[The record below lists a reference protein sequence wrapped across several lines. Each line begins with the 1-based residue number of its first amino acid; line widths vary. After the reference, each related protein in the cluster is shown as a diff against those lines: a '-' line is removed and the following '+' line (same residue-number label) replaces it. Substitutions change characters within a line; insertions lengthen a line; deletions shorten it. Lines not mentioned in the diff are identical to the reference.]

1 MKTGRPKI
9 DWRNL
14 PYEQYPLENLLG
26 KRSRMENWIEGRI
39 DKINLID
46 VEIEKLNKMIQK
58 LQDSKYPHHKQINEW
73 EREMK
78 LMNISIGEKTKLTK
92 GNESITLIKEDKVT
106 RGKVSLYGK
115 PRWVHIGSNHLKG
128 LVHMNK
134 LIGKMTDDELCD
146 EFRFKLN
153 QQMKKGK
160 VQVLPEREL
169 KKRRGKVVKTLTG
182 SLKKV
187 TSKELK
193 ERDEFRN
200 KKNKSY
206 YTDDSNKKPPRKG
219 LND

>member
-9 DWRNL
+9 DWKNL
-14 PYEQYPLENLLG
+14 PFEQYPLENLLG
-26 KRSRMENWIEGRI
+26 RRSRMKTWIKGRMEKIHKIDENI
-39 DKINLID
+39 DKLKKD
-46 VEIEKLNKMIQK
+46 IQK
-58 LQDSKYPHHKQINEW
+58 LQDSKYPHQKKIHEW
-73 EREMK
+73 EREIK

-115 PRWVHIGSNHLKG
+115 PRWVHIGSKHIKG
-128 LVHMNK
+128 LVHVNK

-160 VQVLPEREL
+160 VQVLPKREL
-169 KKRRGKVVKTLTG
+169 KKRRGKVVKTITG
-182 SLKKV
+182 NLKKV

-200 KKNKSY
+200 KKNKSVHL
-206 YTDDSNKKPPRKG
+206 DDSSKKPPKR
-219 LND
+219 

>member
-9 DWRNL
+9 DWKNL
-14 PYEQYPLENLLG
+14 PFEQYPLENLLG
-26 KRSRMENWIEGRI
+26 RRSRMKTWIKGRMEKIHKIDENI
-39 DKINLID
+39 DKLKKD
-46 VEIEKLNKMIQK
+46 IQK
-58 LQDSKYPHHKQINEW
+58 LQDSKYPHQKKIHEW
-73 EREMK
+73 EREIK

-115 PRWVHIGSNHLKG
+115 PRWVHIGSNHIKG

-160 VQVLPEREL
+160 VQVLPKREL
-169 KKRRGKVVKTLTG
+169 KKRRGKVVKTITG
-182 SLKKV
+182 NLKKV

-200 KKNKSY
+200 KKNKSVHL
-206 YTDDSNKKPPRKG
+206 DDSSKKPPKR
-219 LND
+219 

>member
-9 DWRNL
+9 DWKNL

-160 VQVLPEREL
+160 VQVLPKREL
-169 KKRRGKVVKTLTG
+169 KKRRGKVVKTISD

-200 KKNKSY
+200 KKKKSV
-206 YTDDSNKKPPRKG
+206 YTDKSNKPPER
-219 LND
+219 L

>member
-1 MKTGRPKI
+1 MKNIGRPKI
-9 DWRNL
+9 DWKNL
-14 PYEQYPLENLLG
+14 PYEQYPLENVLG

-78 LMNISIGEKTKLTK
+78 LMSISIGEKTKLEK

-128 LVHMNK
+128 LVHTKK

-160 VQVLPEREL
+160 VQVLPKREL
-169 KKRRGKVVKTLTG
+169 KKRRGKVVKTISG

-193 ERDEFRN
+193 ERNEFRN
-200 KKNKSY
+200 KKNKSIY
-206 YTDDSNKKPPRKG
+206 IDDSSKKPPNR
-219 LND
+219 

>member
-9 DWRNL
+9 DWKNL

-26 KRSRMENWIEGRI
+26 RKSRMKQWIVGREE
-39 DKINLID
+39 KINLID
-46 VEIEKLNKMIQK
+46 VKIDKLKKNIQK
-58 LQDSKYPHHKQINEW
+58 LQDSKYPHQKQINEW

-78 LMNISIGEKTKLTK
+78 LMSISIGEKTKLEK
-92 GNESITLIKEDKVT
+92 GNESITLVKEDKVI

-115 PRWVHIGSNHLKG
+115 PRWVHIGSNHIKG
-128 LVHMNK
+128 LIHTKK
-134 LIGKMTDDELCD
+134 LIGKMNDDELCD

-169 KKRRGKVVKTLTG
+169 KKRRGKVVKSVSG

-187 TSKELK
+187 TNKELK
-193 ERDEFRN
+193 ERDEFRS
-200 KKNKSY
+200 KKNKSV
-206 YTDDSNKKPPRKG
+206 YTDDSKKLPER
-219 LND
+219 

>member
-9 DWRNL
+9 DWKNL

-26 KRSRMENWIEGRI
+26 RKSRMKQWIVGREE
-39 DKINLID
+39 KINLID
-46 VEIEKLNKMIQK
+46 VKIDKLKKNIQK
-58 LQDSKYPHHKQINEW
+58 LQDSKYPHQKQINEW

-78 LMNISIGEKTKLTK
+78 LMSISIGEKTKLEK

-128 LVHMNK
+128 LVHSKK

-160 VQVLPEREL
+160 VQVLPKREL

-193 ERDEFRN
+193 ERNEFRN
-200 KKNKSY
+200 KKNKSIY
-206 YTDDSNKKPPRKG
+206 IDDSSKKPPNR
-219 LND
+219 

>member
-1 MKTGRPKI
+1 MKNTGRPKI
-9 DWRNL
+9 DWKNL

-39 DKINLID
+39 DKIKLID
-46 VEIEKLNKMIQK
+46 VGIGELNKKIQK

-128 LVHMNK
+128 LVHMNR

-160 VQVLPEREL
+160 VKVLPEREL
-169 KKRRGKVVKTLTG
+169 KKRRGKVVKTISG

-200 KKNKSY
+200 KKKSV
-206 YTDDSNKKPPRKG
+206 YTDKSNKPPER
-219 LND
+219 L

>member
-9 DWRNL
+9 DWKNL

-26 KRSRMENWIEGRI
+26 RKSRMKQWIVGREE
-39 DKINLID
+39 KINLID
-46 VEIEKLNKMIQK
+46 VEIDKLKKNIQK
-58 LQDSKYPHHKQINEW
+58 LQDSKYPHQKQINEW

-78 LMNISIGEKTKLTK
+78 LMSISIGEKTKLEK
-92 GNESITLIKEDKVT
+92 GNESITLVKEDKVI

-115 PRWVHIGSNHLKG
+115 PRWVHIGSKHIKG
-128 LVHMNK
+128 LVHVNK

-160 VQVLPEREL
+160 VQVLPKREL
-169 KKRRGKVVKTLTG
+169 KKRRGKVVKTITG
-182 SLKKV
+182 NLKKV
-187 TSKELK
+187 TSNELK

-200 KKNKSY
+200 KKNKSVHL
-206 YTDDSNKKPPRKG
+206 DDSSKKPPKR
-219 LND
+219 

>member
-9 DWRNL
+9 DWKNL

-26 KRSRMENWIEGRI
+26 RKSRMKQWIVGREE
-39 DKINLID
+39 KINLID
-46 VEIEKLNKMIQK
+46 VDIDKLKKNIQK
-58 LQDSKYPHHKQINEW
+58 LQDSKYPHQKQINEW

-78 LMNISIGEKTKLTK
+78 LMSISIGEKTKLEK
-92 GNESITLIKEDKVT
+92 GNESITLVKEDKVT

-128 LVHMNK
+128 LVHVNK

-160 VQVLPEREL
+160 VQVLPKREL

-193 ERDEFRN
+193 ERNEFRN
-200 KKNKSY
+200 KKNKSIY
-206 YTDDSNKKPPRKG
+206 IDDSSKKPPNR
-219 LND
+219 

>member
-1 MKTGRPKI
+1 MNKTGRPKI
-9 DWRNL
+9 DWKNL

-128 LVHMNK
+128 LVHVNK

-169 KKRRGKVVKTLTG
+169 KKRRGKVVKSVSG

-187 TSKELK
+187 TNKELK
-193 ERDEFRN
+193 ERDEFRS
-200 KKNKSY
+200 KKNKSVY
-206 YTDDSNKKPPRKG
+206 SDDSKKPPPR
-219 LND
+219 

>member
-1 MKTGRPKI
+1 MKNIGRPKI
-9 DWRNL
+9 DWKNL

-46 VEIEKLNKMIQK
+46 VEIEKVNKMIQK

-169 KKRRGKVVKTLTG
+169 KKRRGRVVKTLTG

-200 KKNKSY
+200 KKKKSV
-206 YTDDSNKKPPRKG
+206 YTDKSNKPPER
-219 LND
+219 L

>member
-1 MKTGRPKI
+1 MKNIGRPKI
-9 DWRNL
+9 DWKNL

-73 EREMK
+73 EREIK
-78 LMNISIGEKTKLTK
+78 LMSISIGEKTKLEK
-92 GNESITLIKEDKVT
+92 GNDSISLVKSDKNV
-106 RGKVSLYGK
+106 RGKVCLYGK

-128 LVHMNK
+128 LVHINK
-134 LIGKMTDDELCD
+134 LISKMTDDELCD

-153 QQMKKGK
+153 QQMMKGK

-169 KKRRGKVVKTLTG
+169 KKRRGKVKQDLIG
-182 SLKKV
+182 GIKKV
-187 TSKELK
+187 TNKELK
-193 ERDEFRN
+193 ERDEYLGKVDSGKQSIYIDSS
-200 KKNKSY
+200 KKLPKR
-206 YTDDSNKKPPRKG
+206 D
-219 LND
+219 

>member
-9 DWRNL
+9 DWKNL
-14 PYEQYPLENLLG
+14 PFEQYPLENLLG
-26 KRSRMENWIEGRI
+26 RRSRMKTWIKGRMEKIHKIDENI
-39 DKINLID
+39 DKLKKD
-46 VEIEKLNKMIQK
+46 IQK
-58 LQDSKYPHHKQINEW
+58 LQDSKYPHQKKIHEW
-73 EREMK
+73 EREIK

-115 PRWVHIGSNHLKG
+115 PRWVHIGSNHIKG

-160 VQVLPEREL
+160 VQVLPKREL
-169 KKRRGKVVKTLTG
+169 KKRRGKVVKTITG
-182 SLKKV
+182 NLKKV

-206 YTDDSNKKPPRKG
+206 YTDDSSKKPPKR
-219 LND
+219 

>member
-9 DWRNL
+9 DWKNL

-26 KRSRMENWIEGRI
+26 RKSRMKQWIVGREE
-39 DKINLID
+39 KINLID
-46 VEIEKLNKMIQK
+46 VKIDKLKKNIQK
-58 LQDSKYPHHKQINEW
+58 LQDSKYPHQKQINEW

-78 LMNISIGEKTKLTK
+78 LMSISIGEKTKLEK
-92 GNESITLIKEDKVT
+92 GNESITLVKEDKVI

-115 PRWVHIGSNHLKG
+115 PRWVHIGSKHIKG
-128 LVHMNK
+128 LVHVNK

-160 VQVLPEREL
+160 VQVLPKREL
-169 KKRRGKVVKTLTG
+169 KKRRGKVVKTITG
-182 SLKKV
+182 NLKKV
-187 TSKELK
+187 TSNELK

-200 KKNKSY
+200 KKNKSVHL
-206 YTDDSNKKPPRKG
+206 DDSSKKPPKR
-219 LND
+219 

>member
-9 DWRNL
+9 DWKNL

-26 KRSRMENWIEGRI
+26 RKSRMKQWIVGREE
-39 DKINLID
+39 KINLID
-46 VEIEKLNKMIQK
+46 VKIDKLKKNIQK
-58 LQDSKYPHHKQINEW
+58 LQDSKYPHQKQINEW

-78 LMNISIGEKTKLTK
+78 LMSISIGEKTKLEK
-92 GNESITLIKEDKVT
+92 GNESITLVKEDKVI

-115 PRWVHIGSNHLKG
+115 PRWVHIGSKHIKG
-128 LVHMNK
+128 LVHVNK

-160 VQVLPEREL
+160 VQVLPKREL
-169 KKRRGKVVKTLTG
+169 KKRRGKVVKTITG
-182 SLKKV
+182 NLKKV

-200 KKNKSY
+200 KKNKSVHL
-206 YTDDSNKKPPRKG
+206 DDSSKKPPKR
-219 LND
+219 

>member
-9 DWRNL
+9 DWKNL

-26 KRSRMENWIEGRI
+26 RKSRMKQWIVGREE
-39 DKINLID
+39 KINLID
-46 VEIEKLNKMIQK
+46 VKIDKLKKNIQK
-58 LQDSKYPHHKQINEW
+58 LQDSKYPHQKQINEW

-78 LMNISIGEKTKLTK
+78 LMSISIGEKTKLEK

-128 LVHMNK
+128 LVHTKK

-160 VQVLPEREL
+160 VQVLPKREL

-193 ERDEFRN
+193 ERNEFRN
-200 KKNKSY
+200 KKNKSIY
-206 YTDDSNKKPPRKG
+206 IDDSSKKPPNR
-219 LND
+219 

>member
-9 DWRNL
+9 DWKNL

-26 KRSRMENWIEGRI
+26 RKSRMKQWIVGREE
-39 DKINLID
+39 KINLID
-46 VEIEKLNKMIQK
+46 VDIDKLKKNIQK
-58 LQDSKYPHHKQINEW
+58 LQDSKYPHQKQINEW

-78 LMNISIGEKTKLTK
+78 LMSISIGEKTKLEK

-160 VQVLPEREL
+160 VQVLPKREL
-169 KKRRGKVVKTLTG
+169 KKRRGKVVKTISG

-193 ERDEFRN
+193 ERDTYR
-200 KKNKSY
+200 KKKKSV
-206 YTDDSNKKPPRKG
+206 YTDKSNKPPER
-219 LND
+219 L

>member
-1 MKTGRPKI
+1 MKTWIKGRMEKIHKI
-9 DWRNL
+9 D
-14 PYEQYPLENLLG
+14 EN
-26 KRSRMENWIEGRI
+26 I
-39 DKINLID
+39 DKLKKD
-46 VEIEKLNKMIQK
+46 IQK
-58 LQDSKYPHHKQINEW
+58 LQDSKYPHQKKIHEW
-73 EREMK
+73 EREIK

-115 PRWVHIGSNHLKG
+115 PRWVHIGSNHIKG

-169 KKRRGKVVKTLTG
+169 KKRRGKVKQDLIG
-182 SLKKV
+182 GIKKV
-187 TSKELK
+187 TNKELK
-193 ERDEFRN
+193 ERDEYLGKVDSGKQSIYIDSS
-200 KKNKSY
+200 KKLPKR
-206 YTDDSNKKPPRKG
+206 D
-219 LND
+219 

>member
-9 DWRNL
+9 DWKNL

-26 KRSRMENWIEGRI
+26 RKSRMKQWIVGREE
-39 DKINLID
+39 KINLID
-46 VEIEKLNKMIQK
+46 VKIDKLKKNIQK
-58 LQDSKYPHHKQINEW
+58 LQDSKYPHQKQINEW

-78 LMNISIGEKTKLTK
+78 LMSISIGEKTKLEK
-92 GNESITLIKEDKVT
+92 GNESITLVKEDKVI

-115 PRWVHIGSNHLKG
+115 PRWVHIGSKHIKG
-128 LVHMNK
+128 LVHVNK

-160 VQVLPEREL
+160 VQVLPKREL
-169 KKRRGKVVKTLTG
+169 KKRRGKVVKTITG
-182 SLKKV
+182 NLKKV

-206 YTDDSNKKPPRKG
+206 YTDDSNKKPPPR
-219 LND
+219 

>member
-1 MKTGRPKI
+1 MKNIGRPKI
-9 DWRNL
+9 DWKNL

-128 LVHMNK
+128 LVHINK

-200 KKNKSY
+200 KKNKSVY
-206 YTDDSNKKPPRKG
+206 SSNKPPKR
-219 LND
+219 

>member
-9 DWRNL
+9 DWKNL
-14 PYEQYPLENLLG
+14 PFEQYPLENLLG
-26 KRSRMENWIEGRI
+26 RRSRMKTWIKGRMEKIHKIDENI
-39 DKINLID
+39 DKLKKD
-46 VEIEKLNKMIQK
+46 IQK
-58 LQDSKYPHHKQINEW
+58 LQDSKYPHQKKIHEW
-73 EREMK
+73 EREIK

-115 PRWVHIGSNHLKG
+115 PRWVHIGSNHIKG

-169 KKRRGKVVKTLTG
+169 KKRRGKVKQDLIG
-182 SLKKV
+182 GIKKV
-187 TSKELK
+187 TNKELK
-193 ERDEFRN
+193 ERDEYLGKVDSGKQSIYIDSS
-200 KKNKSY
+200 KKLPKR
-206 YTDDSNKKPPRKG
+206 D
-219 LND
+219 